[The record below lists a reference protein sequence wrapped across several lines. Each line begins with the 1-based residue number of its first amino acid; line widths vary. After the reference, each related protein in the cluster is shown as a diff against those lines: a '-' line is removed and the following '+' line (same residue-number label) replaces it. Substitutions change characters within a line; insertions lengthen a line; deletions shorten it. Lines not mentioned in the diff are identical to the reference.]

1 MKARDLRGKVASVF
15 LRKNRVFLRK
25 NRVLPEHSVYLAS
38 SVATTVLALSG
49 DKRLQYA
56 SKPVMAP
63 ALAARVVREYRDRH
77 LDGID
82 ATLLLIGLAA
92 ATVGDVFMIDADN
105 DQRLVRGATSF
116 GVMQSAYTTVLRQ
129 AGAKPHVR
137 TVAPQAAAAA
147 AGSGLLFWRLPA
159 VAKPLSAYSFAL
171 GATAAIAS
179 DPELVP
185 GARQV
190 AGIPVPE
197 RSDPRTW
204 LAAGG
209 LVFSVSDASI
219 VLRRIFL
226 NGETSKRLAEGLVI
240 ATYAAAHVMLIE
252 GLLRLRKR

>member
-1 MKARDLRGKVASVF
+1 MKAADVRAALADVIRGK
-15 LRKNRVFLRK
+15 RE
-25 NRVLPEHSVYLAS
+25 VLPEHSVYLAS

-56 SKPVMAP
+56 SKSVMAP
-63 ALAARVVREYRDRH
+63 ALAARVIREYRDKR

-82 ATLLLIGLAA
+82 TTLLLVGLAA
-92 ATVGDVFMIDADN
+92 ATVGDVFMVDADN
-105 DQRLVRGATSF
+105 DDRLVRGASSF

-129 AGAKPHVR
+129 AGAKPHVA
-137 TVAPQAAAAA
+137 TALPQAATAA

-171 GATAAIAS
+171 GATATLAS
-179 DPELVP
+179 DPALAP

-197 RSDPRTW
+197 RNDPRTW

-219 VLRRIFL
+219 VVRRMFL
-226 NGETSKRLAEGLVI
+226 KGETSKRLAEGLVI

-252 GLLRLRKR
+252 GMLRLRRR